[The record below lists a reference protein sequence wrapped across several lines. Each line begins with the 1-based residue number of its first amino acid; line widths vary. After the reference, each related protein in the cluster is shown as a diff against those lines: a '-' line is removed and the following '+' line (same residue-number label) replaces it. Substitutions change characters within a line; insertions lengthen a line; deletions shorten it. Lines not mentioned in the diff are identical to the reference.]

1 VPALQQAP
9 DLAIRHRLVRPV
21 FTSGPATESGCGLRR
36 LRPGYPALRRWAVP
50 TLLGTLAAQDH
61 HSSD

>member
-1 VPALQQAP
+1 VPALQQTP

-36 LRPGYPALRRWAVP
+36 LP

-61 HSSD
+61 HSSDQYC